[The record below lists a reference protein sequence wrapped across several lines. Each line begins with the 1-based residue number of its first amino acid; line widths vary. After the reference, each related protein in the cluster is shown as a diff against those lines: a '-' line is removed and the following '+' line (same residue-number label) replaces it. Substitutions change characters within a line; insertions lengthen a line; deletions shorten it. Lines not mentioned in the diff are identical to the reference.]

1 MAEENNEIKQ
11 EEVVEEK
18 KEPQKEAK
26 APKPKKEKKHGDNTV
41 LFPELADEKKIAERT
56 KALEKEYKIHKPSV
70 TKIVCWVMAGLV
82 ALGVIIAIVVL
93 AVTDKM

>member
-26 APKPKKEKKHGDNTV
+26 APKPKKEKKHGDNTI
-41 LFPELADEKKIAERT
+41 LFPELADEKKIAEKT

-70 TKIVCWVMAGLV
+70 SKIICWVMAGLV

>member
-41 LFPELADEKKIAERT
+41 LFPELADEKKIAEKT

-70 TKIVCWVMAGLV
+70 AKIICWVMAGFV

>member
-41 LFPELADEKKIAERT
+41 LFPELADEKKIAEKT

-70 TKIVCWVMAGLV
+70 TKIICWVMAGLV

>member
-1 MAEENNEIKQ
+1 MADENIEVKQ

-26 APKPKKEKKHGDNTV
+26 AQKPKKEKKHGDNTI

-70 TKIVCWVMAGLV
+70 TKIICWVMAGLV

>member
-26 APKPKKEKKHGDNTV
+26 AQKPKKEKKHGDNTV
-41 LFPELADEKKIAERT
+41 LFPELADEKKIAEKT

-70 TKIVCWVMAGLV
+70 TKIICWVMAGLV
-82 ALGVIIAIVVL
+82 SLGVIIAIVVL
-93 AVTDKM
+93 AATDKM